1 MSKKFIISEN
11 DKRHIMSLYGI
22 LSEETTNTISGRLIT
37 ETSLDAYLLSMYET
51 YTVGIKM
58 LTFL

>member
-22 LSEETTNTISGRLIT
+22 LSEETTNTITGRLIT
-37 ETSLDAYLLSMYET
+37 ETSLDAYFLTMYEK
-51 YTVGIKM
+51 YTV
-58 LTFL
+58 

>member
-22 LSEETTNTISGRLIT
+22 LSEETTNTITGRLIT
-37 ETSLDAYLLSMYET
+37 ETSLDAYFLTMYES
-51 YTVGIKM
+51 KHPKKSQ
-58 LTFL
+58 